1 MAQVKEVKVVILG
14 LGNRGKNYGG
24 HLANTPGVKIV
35 AICDKYQEKIDKVKK
50 AWGVPDEM
58 CFTDEEKF
66 FGLGKVAD
74 TMVIATQDKDHY
86 GHAMKALALKYNL
99 MIEKPLSPNINECLE
114 MEEFARK
121 QGCKVLVCHVLRY
134 AHYYKRIKEL
144 GIQDCC
150 WEFSKLVLASGGIPA
165 GYLQQ

>member
-1 MAQVKEVKVVILG
+1 MEKVKEVKVVILG

-58 CFTDEEKF
+58 CFTDEDKF
-66 FGLGKVAD
+66 FGLGQVAD

-86 GHAMKALALKYNL
+86 GHAMKALKLGWKNMQESKDVKFL
-99 MIEKPLSPNINECLE
+99 
-114 MEEFARK
+114 FAT
-121 QGCKVLVCHVLRY
+121 
-134 AHYYKRIKEL
+134 
-144 GIQDCC
+144 
-150 WEFSKLVLASGGIPA
+150 F
-165 GYLQQ
+165 